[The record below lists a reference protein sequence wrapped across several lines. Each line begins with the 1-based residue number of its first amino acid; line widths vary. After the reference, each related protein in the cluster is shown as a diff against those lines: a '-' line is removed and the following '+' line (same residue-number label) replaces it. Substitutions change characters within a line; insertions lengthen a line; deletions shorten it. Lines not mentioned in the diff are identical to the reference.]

1 MKIAII
7 GLWHLGTVIS
17 TGLSSLKKNKI
28 YCFDEDKIINK
39 FKKKK
44 IPINEKNI
52 NKIIKKNLNNNLF
65 YTSNFDKL
73 RNFDTIWITYDT
85 IIDKND
91 HSNFKLIFS
100 KLKKLFNYLKKNTL
114 IIISSQIPIGS
125 IRKLELYD
133 KINLKKNFKFA
144 YIPENLR
151 LGNGLKIFLKSKD
164 IIIGIRNK
172 SVKKKIN
179 QVIDGINSKKHFIS
193 VETAEMTKH
202 VINTYLA
209 CSIALINEISSIASK
224 YRVSFSDLEKS
235 VKTDK
240 RISPNAYLRPGN
252 SFSGGTLGRDL
263 NYLINEGRKKSLN
276 IKILE
281 SIILSNKKHSL
292 WVENILNNQK
302 NLSKKKILQIGLS
315 YTSGTTTLRR
325 SLPFEIFNRLK
336 KKTNIKVYDE
346 YLRINSSEIASI
358 KSFFNLSYK
367 KNKFD
372 IIIIFNK
379 DYSFKIIKNFLK
391 KNSLII
397 DINNYYKK
405 DCLKDNYNYISLEYG
420 KK

>member
-1 MKIAII
+1 MKIAVV

-28 YCFDEDKIINK
+28 YCFDEHKIINK
-39 FKKKK
+39 FKKKI

-52 NKIIKKNLNNNLF
+52 NKIIKKNLNSNLF

-73 RNFDTIWITYDT
+73 KNFDTIWITYDS

-125 IRKLELYD
+125 IKKLELYD

-151 LGNGLKIFLKSKD
+151 LGKGLEIFLKSKD

-179 QVIDGINSKKHFIS
+179 QVVDGINSNKHFVSI
-193 VETAEMTKH
+193 ETAEMTKH

-224 YRVSFSDLEKS
+224 YKVSFSDLEKS

-252 SFSGGTLGRDL
+252 SFSGGTLGRDI

-292 WVENILNNQK
+292 WVENIINNQK

-336 KKTNIKVYDE
+336 RKTNIKVYDE

-358 KSFFNLSYK
+358 KNFFNLSYK

-379 DYSFKIIKNFLK
+379 DYSFKIIKNFFK

-405 DCLKDNYNYISLEYG
+405 DCLKDNYNYISLEHD
-420 KK
+420 K